1 MDYGMMWNDDTHEK
15 VHDINSYLYTYYQEY
30 YIIADTPSP
39 TLADTATMPTLSLL
53 CHAQL

>member
-1 MDYGMMWNDDTHEK
+1 MGYGMMWNDDTHEK

-39 TLADTATMPTLSLL
+39 TLADTTAMPILSLL